1 MADIE
6 KLDDYSIKKKM
17 LQHTSQLNKIGIV
30 GCGSMGQDI
39 ALLVSSNGTDVVFIE
54 TSNTRIKEV
63 FDELNS
69 KLDRMINRWGLTVS
83 EKRAVMSRIKG
94 FTDYNVLKKCI
105 IVIECISSH
114 GYEKSVINIKK
125 EIFQKIE
132 NVVPKK
138 TVIAT
143 NSSSI
148 VISEIASSLDYPERA
163 IGIHFLSP
171 ANTVKIIEVERS
183 LKTSEEAF
191 EIVKKFARTI
201 DKKVITVNES
211 PGNISTR
218 LIIPLINESC
228 ELLMEGVA
236 SKEDIDETMKLGFG
250 LQLGPFEMA
259 DKIGLDKLNTWMEN
273 LYEEF
278 GDKKYKPSPL
288 IKKLVRAG
296 HLGRITCE
304 GFYKYNGGKQENCD

>member
-132 NVVPKK
+132 NVVPKN

-148 VISEIASSLDYPERA
+148 VISELASSLDYPERA

-236 SKEDIDETMKLGFG
+236 SKEDIDETMKQGFG

-259 DKIGLDKLNTWMEN
+259 DKIGLDKLDTWMEN

-304 GFYKYNGGKQENCD
+304 GFYKYNGGKLENCD